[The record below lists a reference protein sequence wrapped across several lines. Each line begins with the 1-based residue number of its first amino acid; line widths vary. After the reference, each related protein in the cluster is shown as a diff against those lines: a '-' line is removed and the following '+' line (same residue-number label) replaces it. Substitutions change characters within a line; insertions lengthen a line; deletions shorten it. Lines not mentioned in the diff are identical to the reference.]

1 MQKETRMPIVEIP
14 AFTDNIIWGL
24 QDGDHLLVVDPGEA
38 APVMRHLEREGLL
51 LCGILIT
58 HHHADHV
65 GGIGDLLAMAPLAS
79 LEIPIYGPSAC
90 LPHGVNTVVQEG
102 DVVEFESMDIRLSVF
117 AVPGHTEDHIA
128 YFGFASDATPRLFCG
143 DTLFAA
149 GCGRLLGGTAAQLHS
164 SLQRLAQL
172 PPETVIYCAHE
183 YTLGNLLF
191 ASHAHPGHE
200 GIQTRLSEVR
210 VRRQEGRST
219 LPTLLSTERAT
230 NPFLWAANVTE
241 FASIR
246 AAKDVFRA
254 P

>member
-1 MQKETRMPIVEIP
+1 M
-14 AFTDNIIWGL
+14 
-24 QDGDHLLVVDPGEA
+24 
-38 APVMRHLEREGLL
+38 
-51 LCGILIT
+51 
-58 HHHADHV
+58 
-65 GGIGDLLAMAPLAS
+65 
-79 LEIPIYGPSAC
+79 
-90 LPHGVNTVVQEG
+90 
-102 DVVEFESMDIRLSVF
+102 
-117 AVPGHTEDHIA
+117 
-128 YFGFASDATPRLFCG
+128 
-143 DTLFAA
+143 
-149 GCGRLLGGTAAQLHS
+149 HS

-210 VRRQEGRST
+210 ARRQEGRST

-230 NPFLWAANVTE
+230 NPFLWAANVSE